1 MKRVKEQMAIHDVA
15 IELTDEA
22 KELLVDKGYDLAM
35 GARPLRR
42 AIQRNRGSARRL
54 RARRIVEPGS
64 TILVSRKGETDEV
77 DMTVIPGEV
86 TPEDVVTVPPEE
98 PGFRRD
104 DRLRRRIVFAL
115 GPAGSADQDAVTAW
129 RRRSWNHGRH
139 PVPGRDPR
147 FARRGRTQA
156 QAADGSKPLFSFQ
169 LWQLGLA
176 LVLPLVCA
184 AATFRRSQKS

>member
-1 MKRVKEQMAIHDVA
+1 
-15 IELTDEA
+15 
-22 KELLVDKGYDLAM
+22 
-35 GARPLRR
+35 
-42 AIQRNRGSARRL
+42 
-54 RARRIVEPGS
+54 
-64 TILVSRKGETDEV
+64 
-77 DMTVIPGEV
+77 
-86 TPEDVVTVPPEE
+86 
-98 PGFRRD
+98 
-104 DRLRRRIVFAL
+104 
-115 GPAGSADQDAVTAW
+115 VTAW